1 MKHISPKVM
10 QKQQG
15 VVLIIT
21 LLILLLLT
29 VIGVNAM
36 QTNTQE
42 EKMAGNMRDRNL
54 AFEAAEAALRD
65 AEAFLSPDGT
75 IVNLDA
81 FTGSNGLYGP
91 SDTLPADFFDGTNW
105 DASTSKAYSG
115 TVGGVYAQPRFIIQ
129 VVQQFTAEETEINA
143 GGGYGSGASD
153 TSESGTVTMFRITAR
168 GAGGSDRS
176 QVILQSHYG
185 RYGLGEI

>member
-1 MKHISPKVM
+1 MNKSSLKYS
-10 QKQQG
+10 QQQQG

-75 IVNLDA
+75 IVNLDGFNA
-81 FTGSNGLYGP
+81 NNGLYGP
-91 SDTLPADFFDGTNW
+91 NNPVPADLFDSANW
-105 DASTSKAYSG
+105 DAATSRTYSE
-115 TVGGVYAQPRFIIQ
+115 TITGVYAQPRFIIQ
-129 VVQQFTAEETEINA
+129 VVQQFTDAETEVNQ
-143 GGGYGSGASD
+143 GGGYGSGSSD
-153 TSESGTVTMFRITAR
+153 TSESGTVTIFRITAR

-176 QVILQSHYG
+176 QVVLQSHYG